1 VADVTDPRWDDLA
14 RLLVERSLDVQPR
27 WQVAI
32 RSSPLARP
40 LVEAVCRRIARRG
53 AYALARIV
61 LGHER
66 WPMPLA
72 WAEEAP
78 LELLGEL
85 APLDLREAETLDA
98 RLLILSPEVV
108 RHEPPLPDERRRLV
122 QAALRPY
129 SRRAR
134 ALDVR
139 WAVTQ
144 FPTEAAATAAGLTVA
159 ELTEFLFGACLRDW
173 DAERERMRR
182 VAERFDRAE
191 EIRVVGARTELRL
204 SVAGRRCEIDHGLR
218 NMPGGEVFL
227 CPLEDSAEGVV
238 TYGELPAH
246 YLGTRVEGA
255 RLAFRGGEV
264 VEASA
269 AAGEEILLQVLDTD
283 DGARRLGELGI
294 GCNPGITRAMGTA
307 LFDEKI
313 DGTVHLALGAGYT
326 FLGGTNESSIH
337 WDMVKDL
344 RRGGELWADGELVQR
359 DGAWL
364 I

>member
-1 VADVTDPRWDDLA
+1 VSDPRWDELA

-27 WQVAI
+27 WQVSI
-32 RSSPLARP
+32 RSSPLGRP

-53 AYALARIV
+53 AYPLARIV
-61 LGHER
+61 LGYER

-85 APLDLREAETLDA
+85 APVDLHEATTVDA

-122 QAALRPY
+122 QQALEPF

-134 ALDVR
+134 SLDVR

-144 FPTEAAATAAGLTVA
+144 FPTEAAATAAGMTVP

-173 DAERERMRR
+173 DAERERMTR
-182 VAERFDRAE
+182 VAKRFDRAE
-191 EIRVVGARTELRL
+191 EVRIVGADTDLRL
-204 SVAGRRCEIDHGLR
+204 SVAGRHCEVDHSLR

-246 YLGTRVEGA
+246 YLGVRVEGA
-255 RLAFRGGEV
+255 RLVFRGGEV
-264 VEASA
+264 VDASA
-269 AAGEEILLQVLDTD
+269 EAGEDVLRQVLDTD
-283 DGARRLGELGI
+283 AGSRRLGELGI
-294 GCNPGITRAMGTA
+294 GCNPGITRAMGTP

-313 DGTVHLALGAGYT
+313 DGTVHLALGASYT
-326 FLGGTNESSIH
+326 FLGGTNQSLIH

-344 RRGGELWADGELVQR
+344 RPGGELWADGELVQR